1 MIFLP
6 GVSHQ
11 KTQISAL
18 QFMTVAKSQLQS
30 SKKKKKTTR
39 DAKLIPKELG

>member
-30 SKKKKKTTR
+30 SKKKKS
-39 DAKLIPKELG
+39 LYSWGSLQH

>member
-6 GVSHQ
+6 EVSHQ

-30 SKKKKKTTR
+30 SKKKKIT
-39 DAKLIPKELG
+39 L